1 MADVVNQGK
10 KVASTSS
17 GLDATTGGATDNNW
31 NPTKTVS
38 SPHVNKAPL
47 ADATEHASKTEMSG
61 GKTVREGDKIGPP
74 SKDPHA
80 DTGGGVGS
88 GTYIKEAKDTS
99 GSPNVKAEGAPVARD
114 KDGTT
119 QNHANTTG
127 QVLDPGAAAA
137 LAKAQEEAKKACSMD
152 LIKAEHATPVY
163 TNTFAQSVGQVASQ
177 TGHNAVAVGVPVA
190 MVAAPAAAPML
201 AGQMR
206 APMAPSPSG
215 PSAGTVRTI
224 EKSRFLE
231 IVDKNPTI
239 LKAKRKNAK
248 HPGAPECQHSP
259 NHTKWII
266 SRKKGGG
273 MAPLV
278 RELFGDDQTLEE
290 AWYNPGL
297 EFGIDLKSEDND
309 PFNDQKARDR
319 AADRSAQRA
328 GERAAEQNAGDQIGR
343 RSREMRGLDPNT
355 TDSRVV
361 GERTPLT
368 GDRAGARQA
377 ARDEWNNGGRDQYA
391 QQQADRART
400 RADRAQRAQSLATV
414 ATERAQSIM
423 KWLEVY
429 NFDKDPRK
437 INVQALACSGSQN
450 FELII
455 YPYAEQDFT
464 CGTAE
469 YEIIG
474 GAFQRVQSFIDW
486 GQRLINLVG
495 GRVRIEVVWLQEPEV
510 KLTCQWKELTRDV
523 PAIGRTKYQCNKA
536 VDFSITIKRLLG
548 CEVRVGVPLSALLN
562 AIPGLGWVAQ
572 KIIDYIADAQVGIR
586 FKLDLA
592 VGVKAGWNEYEE
604 WQSASLQISFPFEL
618 FIYATVGIRRLGSV
632 EVQCGC
638 RGEPTFNNLK
648 KYPPEN
654 DIGFDLAEGK
664 IEPGIRA
671 MFRIRALWWKRD
683 ESGEWFPE
691 SWKFRYGS
699 QTFRPLRSLFSR
711 NNG

>member
-10 KVASTSS
+10 KIASTSS
-17 GLDATTGGATDNNW
+17 GLDATTGGASDTNW

-80 DTGGGVGS
+80 DTGGGVQS
-88 GTYIKEAKDTS
+88 GTYIQEAKDTS

-114 KDGTT
+114 KDGTS

-152 LIKAEHATPVY
+152 LIEVEKAI
-163 TNTFAQSVGQVASQ
+163 
-177 TGHNAVAVGVPVA
+177 
-190 MVAAPAAAPML
+190 PMN
-201 AGQMR
+201 G
-206 APMAPSPSG
+206 
-215 PSAGTVRTI
+215 GTRNI
-224 EKSRFLE
+224 EKSRLLE
-231 IVDKNPTI
+231 IVDRNPTQ

-248 HPGAPECQHSP
+248 QPGAPECQQSP
-259 NHTKWII
+259 SHTKWIV

-273 MAPLV
+273 MEPLV
-278 RELFGDDQTLEE
+278 RELFGDEQTLEE
-290 AWYNPGL
+290 DWYNPGL
-297 EFGIDLKSEDND
+297 EFDVDLKSEDND
-309 PFNDQKARDR
+309 PFNDQRARNR
-319 AADRSAQRA
+319 LAERNAQRA
-328 GERAAEQNAGDQIGR
+328 GERAADQNAGDQIAR

-361 GERTPLT
+361 GDRTPLT

-400 RADRAQRAQSLATV
+400 RGDRARMAQSLATV
-414 ATERAQSIM
+414 ATERAQSLM

-429 NFDKDPRK
+429 KFRSDPRK

-450 FELII
+450 FELVIF
-455 YPYAEQDFT
+455 PFPEQDFT

-474 GAFQRVQSFIDW
+474 GAFQRIQSFIDW

-495 GRVRIEVVWLQEPEV
+495 GRVRIEFVWLQEPEV

-523 PAIGRTKYQCNKA
+523 PSIGLTKYQCNKA
-536 VDFSITIKRLLG
+536 VDFTVTIKRLIG

-604 WQSASLQISFPFEL
+604 WQSADLQISFPFEL
-618 FIYATVGIRRLGSV
+618 FIYGTIGIRRLGSV

-671 MFRIRALWWKRD
+671 MFRIRALWWERD

-691 SWKFRYGS
+691 SWKFRYGA
-699 QTFRPLRSLFSR
+699 QTFRPLRSLFAR